1 MLALLYFAT
10 VFFIVLWRAWYN
22 SKCHHSK
29 GLNLYSFAK
38 LFDEGCGLET
48 IRTSFTQRKL
58 LDYKGERQE
67 LSLQVNYYAWLVKYI
82 THKKSIHITKSTK
95 TPVK

>member
-38 LFDEGCGLET
+38 LFDEGCGL
-48 IRTSFTQRKL
+48 
-58 LDYKGERQE
+58 DYKGERQE